1 MQTTRTIKDFM
12 IPKTKTGEKDKRYT
26 VAQFCNA
33 DGTRDMR
40 TTLTNKR
47 N

>member
-1 MQTTRTIKDFM
+1 MQTTRIIKDFM
-12 IPKTKTGEKDKRYT
+12 MLKTKTGEKDKRYN

-40 TTLTNKR
+40 TILTNKR